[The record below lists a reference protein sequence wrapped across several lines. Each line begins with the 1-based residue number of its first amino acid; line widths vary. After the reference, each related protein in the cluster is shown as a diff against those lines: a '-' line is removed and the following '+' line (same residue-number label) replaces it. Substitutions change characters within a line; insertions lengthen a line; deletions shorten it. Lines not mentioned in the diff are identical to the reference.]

1 MGIVFTTTKIRK
13 TFDQSGP
20 ELLKQAIARVA
31 CSYLSDYDTVFINS
45 SSTALNILHYL
56 KADHLTIVT
65 NNLKLPPS
73 LMFLN
78 TIIF

>member
-1 MGIVFTTTKIRK
+1 
-13 TFDQSGP
+13 
-20 ELLKQAIARVA
+20 IARVA

-65 NNLKLPPS
+65 NNLKIATKPHV
-73 LMFLN
+73 
-78 TIIF
+78 